1 MVRQLLRPLAPTNES
16 WGVDQE
22 RDLQA
27 LLPDSVIVL
36 EAAVLAKAFSMVT
49 VYHEDGV
56 VVEPELFVLVNKI
69 LQEDVL
75 QAHAVE
81 VAVDQLV
88 LREVLV
94 PVAGAQALVV
104 VMARAQQVFS
114 HERLILVLP

>member
-56 VVEPELFVLVNKI
+56 VVDPELFVLVNKI
-69 LQEDVL
+69 LHEDVL
-75 QAHAVE
+75 QAHAFFFSVGHG
-81 VAVDQLV
+81 DH
-88 LREVLV
+88 REVLV
-94 PVAGAQALVV
+94 PVAGAQA
-104 VMARAQQVFS
+104 
-114 HERLILVLP
+114 